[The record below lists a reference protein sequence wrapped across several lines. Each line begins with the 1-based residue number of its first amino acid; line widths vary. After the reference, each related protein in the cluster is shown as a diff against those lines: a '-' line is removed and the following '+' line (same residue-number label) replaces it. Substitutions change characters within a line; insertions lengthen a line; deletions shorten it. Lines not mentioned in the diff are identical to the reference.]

1 MAAMAGCGSPSVT
14 GGDSIARDG
23 RSPRIAATDTVRV
36 LVEMRRPPLGEA
48 VAAGSPLDPA
58 GMRAY
63 VASLDGEVGAL
74 LGAPRAK
81 GGPVG
86 RAVPYARVSDGV
98 AAARPTS
105 ELAEGPALGPR
116 VG

>member
-48 VAAGSPLDPA
+48 VAAGSRLDPA
-58 GMRAY
+58 GLRAY
-63 VASLDGEVGAL
+63 VASLNGGGGAL
-74 LGAPRAK
+74 PGALGGQ
-81 GGPVG
+81 GGRVG
-86 RAVPYARVSDGV
+86 RGGPYARGWDGV
-98 AAARPTS
+98 AAAVRARA
-105 ELAEGPALGPR
+105 LAEGPG
-116 VG
+116 